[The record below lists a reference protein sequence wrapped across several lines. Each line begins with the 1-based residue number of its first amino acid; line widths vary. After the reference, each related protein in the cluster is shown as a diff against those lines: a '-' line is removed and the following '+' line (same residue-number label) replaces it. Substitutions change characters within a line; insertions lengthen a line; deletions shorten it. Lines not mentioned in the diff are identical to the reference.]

1 MKISTNKQ
9 RKIDSVDFLKQK
21 LEKAKVF
28 FLTDYRGLTHQ
39 QLEQLRRALK
49 KVEAEYLVAKNTLFK
64 LALEKS
70 KIQISP
76 ASSGTGRANIK
87 DITQELKNPTATL
100 LGYGDEIAPIKELA
114 NFIKTVQLPKIK
126 LGFFGG
132 KIVTSS
138 DFKTISTLPTKDVLL
153 ATLASYLQSPI
164 SGFHYALRWNLQRFV
179 TVLDNVKGKKTN

>member
-70 KIQISP
+70 KIQIS
-76 ASSGTGRANIK
+76 NIK

-132 KIVTSS
+132 KIATSS
-138 DFKTISTLPTKDVLL
+138 DFNTISTLPTKDVLL

-179 TVLDNVKGKKTN
+179 TVLNNVKGKKTN